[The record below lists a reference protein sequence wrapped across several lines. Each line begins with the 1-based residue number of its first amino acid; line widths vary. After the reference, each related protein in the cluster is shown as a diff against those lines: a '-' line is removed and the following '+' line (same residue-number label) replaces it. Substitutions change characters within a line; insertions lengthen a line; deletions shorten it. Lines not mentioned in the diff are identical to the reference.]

1 MSVITTVTVSMASAA
16 GGSVAAAVA
25 SAHTTSAASAG
36 GATLS
41 LLASVQFFSL
51 TSGASANLSD
61 TYRALGCALQWA
73 NYRIPILGAG
83 QRPQCA
89 SAASY
94 TTTTIT
100 TSNSTTSAVETN
112 DAASAMA
119 PTSGFRRQLQQTEQ
133 PNLLQET
140 TAAVENATVPLIVQ
154 LTVQSIQVCG
164 TRVRGETTWGWGA
177 FLSLF
182 PRGLKCCPPLTHY
195 LRTHSP

>member
-25 SAHTTSAASAG
+25 AAHTTSAASAG

-89 SAASY
+89 SAS
-94 TTTTIT
+94 TTTT
-100 TSNSTTSAVETN
+100 TSNSTTSNSTTTAVESNGT
-112 DAASAMA
+112 ASAMA
-119 PTSGFRRQLQQTEQ
+119 PTSGSRRLLLLQTEQ
-133 PNLLQET
+133 PNLFQET

-154 LTVQSIQVCG
+154 LTVQSVQVCG
-164 TRVRGETTWGWGA
+164 ARVSEG
-177 FLSLF
+177 
-182 PRGLKCCPPLTHY
+182 
-195 LRTHSP
+195 